1 MNFINVLD
9 GFELG
14 LGGIVTIVVVAI
26 VVILLITLVAWY
38 ISTMNWF
45 RRTKVKVDEAN
56 SGIDVALTKRYD
68 LLTKALAS
76 VKGYAKHESETLSK
90 VIGMR
95 TGNIKDLSLDEKSK
109 LNAELNEVQRGINV
123 VVEQYPQLK
132 ADTQFSL
139 LQNQTA
145 DCEEQL
151 QAARRVYNSNVST
164 FNQRRVTFPSS
175 FVAKRIGFREDLE
188 FFKADEEKRED
199 VKKKE
204 KM

>member
-1 MNFINVLD
+1 MNFINVLA

-14 LGGIVTIVVVAI
+14 LGGIVAIVVVA
-26 VVILLITLVAWY
+26 VVLILVIAVVAWY

-175 FVAKRIGFREDLE
+175 FVANRIGFREDLE

-199 VKKKE
+199 VKFE
-204 KM
+204 F

>member
-1 MNFINVLD
+1 MIIPNLLLSTGAII
-9 GFELG
+9 
-14 LGGIVTIVVVAI
+14 GIVVAAVIVLVFI
-26 VVILLITLVAWY
+26 IIVAWY

-68 LLTKALAS
+68 LLTKALAA
-76 VKGYAKHESETLSK
+76 VKGYAKHEAETLSK

-95 TGNIKDLSLDEKSK
+95 TGSIKELSLDEKSK
-109 LNAELNEVQRGINV
+109 LNAELSQVQRGINV

-132 ADTQFSL
+132 ADTQFTL

-151 QAARRVYNSNVST
+151 QAARRVYNSNVSI
-164 FNQRRVTFPSS
+164 FNQKRVTFPSS
-175 FVAKRIGFREDLE
+175 IVAKRIGFTSDLE
-188 FFKADEEKRED
+188 FLKADEEKRQD
-199 VKKKE
+199 VKFDF
-204 KM
+204 

>member
-1 MNFINVLD
+1 MIIPNLLLSTGAII
-9 GFELG
+9 
-14 LGGIVTIVVVAI
+14 GIVVAAVIVLVFI
-26 VVILLITLVAWY
+26 IIVAWY

-68 LLTKALAS
+68 LLTKALAA
-76 VKGYAKHESETLSK
+76 VKGYAKHEAETLSK

-95 TGNIKDLSLDEKSK
+95 TGSIKELSLDEKSK
-109 LNAELNEVQRGINV
+109 LNAELSQVQRGINV

-132 ADTQFSL
+132 ADTQFTL

-151 QAARRVYNSNVST
+151 QAARRVYNSNVSI
-164 FNQRRVTFPSS
+164 FNQKRVTFPSS
-175 FVAKRIGFREDLE
+175 IVANRIGFTSDLE
-188 FFKADEEKRED
+188 FFKAEEEKRQD
-199 VKKKE
+199 VKFDF
-204 KM
+204 

>member
-1 MNFINVLD
+1 MNFINVLA

-14 LGGIVTIVVVAI
+14 LGGIVAIVVVA
-26 VVILLITLVAWY
+26 VVLILVIALVAWY

-175 FVAKRIGFREDLE
+175 IVAKRIGFREDLE
-188 FFKADEEKRED
+188 FFKAD
-199 VKKKE
+199 
-204 KM
+204 

>member
-14 LGGIVTIVVVAI
+14 LGGIVAIVVVAI
-26 VVILLITLVAWY
+26 VVILIIALVAWY

-199 VKKKE
+199 VKFE
-204 KM
+204 F

>member
-1 MNFINVLD
+1 MIIPNLLLSTGAII
-9 GFELG
+9 G
-14 LGGIVTIVVVAI
+14 IVVVAVI
-26 VVILLITLVAWY
+26 VLVFIIIVAWY

-68 LLTKALAS
+68 LLTKALAA
-76 VKGYAKHESETLSK
+76 VKGYAKHEAETLSK

-95 TGNIKDLSLDEKSK
+95 TGSIKELSLDEKSK
-109 LNAELNEVQRGINV
+109 LNAELSQVQRGINV

-132 ADTQFSL
+132 ADTQFTL

-151 QAARRVYNSNVST
+151 QAARRVYNSNVSI
-164 FNQRRVTFPSS
+164 FNQKRVTFPDSI
-175 FVAKRIGFREDLE
+175 VAKRIGFTQDLE
-188 FFKADEEKRED
+188 FFKADEEKRQD
-199 VKKKE
+199 VKFE
-204 KM
+204 F

>member
-1 MNFINVLD
+1 MIIPNLLLSTGAII
-9 GFELG
+9 G
-14 LGGIVTIVVVAI
+14 IVVVAVI
-26 VVILLITLVAWY
+26 VLVFIIIVAWY

-68 LLTKALAS
+68 LLTKALAA
-76 VKGYAKHESETLSK
+76 VKGYAKHEAETLSK

-95 TGNIKDLSLDEKSK
+95 TGSIKELSLDEKSK
-109 LNAELNEVQRGINV
+109 LNAELSQVQRGINV

-132 ADTQFSL
+132 ADTQFTL

-151 QAARRVYNSNVST
+151 QAARRVYNSNVSI
-164 FNQRRVTFPSS
+164 FNQKRVTFPDSI
-175 FVAKRIGFREDLE
+175 VAKRIGFTQDLE
-188 FFKADEEKRED
+188 FFKADEEKRQD
-199 VKKKE
+199 VKFDF
-204 KM
+204 

>member
-1 MNFINVLD
+1 MIIPNLLLSTGAII
-9 GFELG
+9 G
-14 LGGIVTIVVVAI
+14 IVVVAVI
-26 VVILLITLVAWY
+26 VLVFIIIVAWY

-68 LLTKALAS
+68 LLTKALAA
-76 VKGYAKHESETLSK
+76 VKGYAKHEAETLSK

-95 TGNIKDLSLDEKSK
+95 TGSIKELSLDEKSK
-109 LNAELNEVQRGINV
+109 LNAELSQVQRGINV

-132 ADTQFSL
+132 ADTQFTL

-151 QAARRVYNSNVST
+151 QAARRVYNSNVSI
-164 FNQRRVTFPSS
+164 FNQKRVTFPSS
-175 FVAKRIGFREDLE
+175 IVANRIGFTSDLE
-188 FFKADEEKRED
+188 FFKADEEKRQD
-199 VKKKE
+199 VKFDF
-204 KM
+204 

>member
-1 MNFINVLD
+1 MIIPNLVLST
-9 GFELG
+9 GAIIG
-14 LGGIVTIVVVAI
+14 IVVVAVI
-26 VVILLITLVAWY
+26 VLVFIIIVAWY

-68 LLTKALAS
+68 LLTKALAA
-76 VKGYAKHESETLSK
+76 VKGYAKHEAETLSK

-95 TGNIKDLSLDEKSK
+95 TGSIKELSLDEKSK
-109 LNAELNEVQRGINV
+109 LNAELSQVQRGINV

-132 ADTQFSL
+132 ADTQFTL

-151 QAARRVYNSNVST
+151 QAARRVYNSNVSI
-164 FNQRRVTFPSS
+164 FNQKRVTFPSS
-175 FVAKRIGFREDLE
+175 IVAKRIGFTSDLE
-188 FFKADEEKRED
+188 FFKADEEKRQD
-199 VKKKE
+199 VKFDF
-204 KM
+204 